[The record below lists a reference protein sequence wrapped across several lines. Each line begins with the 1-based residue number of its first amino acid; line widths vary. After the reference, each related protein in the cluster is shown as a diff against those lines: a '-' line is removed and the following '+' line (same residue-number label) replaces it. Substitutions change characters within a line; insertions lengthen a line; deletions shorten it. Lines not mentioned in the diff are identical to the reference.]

1 MTQGIYRYYLG
12 AWLSWALKRPYPS
25 HRDGVEI
32 YKGQL
37 EILAQSTIFTALS
50 PSSFSPPS
58 KNCISLVVMAGHITV
73 TLIGWSSCDV
83 WCCMESLSLLSN
95 WGCSDCRADY
105 MKNYFLGHYLILLFS
120 ALFLSPLLSD
130 FCPLQMTLRL
140 FKTRMSKRNSASR
153 AQRDRRGPEIALL
166 LLGVA
171 VHWSTYRS
179 LRIVF
184 PASGAGSRYT
194 LIFIKK
200 CCCILWDL

>member
-1 MTQGIYRYYLG
+1 MSKMLASQSPWVPSEESVHGPAITFWVAPATLPVSSLGNGVASVIRLVELTGIWKVCPQVGKSDHWEYKCCLQNPEKGRR
-12 AWLSWALKRPYPS
+12 ASRSLSR
-25 HRDGVEI
+25 GI
-32 YKGQL
+32 
-37 EILAQSTIFTALS
+37 
-50 PSSFSPPS
+50 
-58 KNCISLVVMAGHITV
+58 
-73 TLIGWSSCDV
+73 
-83 WCCMESLSLLSN
+83 SLSLLSD

-171 VHWSTYRS
+171 VH
-179 LRIVF
+179 
-184 PASGAGSRYT
+184 
-194 LIFIKK
+194 
-200 CCCILWDL
+200 